1 VASISKRDNGKWRA
15 RYRDGADKEHARHF
29 ARKVD
34 AQRWLDEVTASVVTG
49 QYVDPRAGKMTVR
62 KYAGQWQAAQ
72 VWRPKTAKRVESDLR
87 LHILPVLGDR
97 PISSVRPSD
106 VQGLVKRWSGDL
118 SPSSVR
124 VVYAT
129 LRSLLKAA
137 TQDRVIAATPCV
149 GVRLPSTGAA
159 KVLTIPEVSTVR
171 RIAETLPARWAA
183 VAYVAAGLG
192 LRPGEV
198 FGLRVGDVDF
208 LRRSVR
214 VQQQLDD
221 YGKIGPLKTDA
232 SYRTVPLPDVV
243 GLVLSRHLEQHG
255 GSGLVFAGPDGQPV
269 RRNTFSKAWRRATT
283 EADATGLRLHDL
295 RHVYASALIHA
306 GESVKTVQRRLGH
319 SSAAMTLDVYSHLWP
334 DSDERSRSAVDAYL
348 SLDADSLRTAGASAQ
363 VSGLESDYLEKA

>member
-1 VASISKRDNGKWRA
+1 MASIQKRDNGKWRA
-15 RYRDGADKEHARHF
+15 RYRDDNGKEHARHF

-49 QYVDPRAGKMTVR
+49 QYVDPNAGKVTVR
-62 KYAGQWQAAQ
+62 EYALQWQAAQ
-72 VWRPKTAKRVESDLR
+72 VWRDKTAKRVETDLR
-87 LHILPVLGDR
+87 LHILPVIGDR
-97 PISSVRPSD
+97 PLASVRPSD
-106 VQGLVKRWSGDL
+106 VQGLVKRWSLDL
-118 SPSSVR
+118 APSSVR
-124 VVYAT
+124 VTYSA
-129 LRSLLKAA
+129 LRGMFKAA
-137 TQDRVIAATPCV
+137 VQDRAIASTPCV
-149 GVRLPSTGAA
+149 GIKLPKAGAS
-159 KVLTIPEVSTVR
+159 KVVTIPEVSTVHH
-171 RIAETLPARWAA
+171 IASVLPARWSA

-198 FGLRVGDVDF
+198 FGLRVEDIDF

-221 YGKIGPLKTDA
+221 NGRIVPLKTDA
-232 SYRTVPLPDVV
+232 SYRTVPLSDWV
-243 GLVLSRHLEQHG
+243 GLMLSRHIERHG
-255 GSGLVFAGPDGQPV
+255 AGGLVFAGPDGLPV
-269 RRNTFSKAWRRATT
+269 KRNTFAKTWRRATASA
-283 EADATGLRLHDL
+283 EAPGLRLHDL

-348 SLDADSLRTAGASAQ
+348 AAPADSLRTVGASAQ